1 MSFFKAVIVGAICS
15 VWAGLVSASSIPDSD
30 KDPLAYFR
38 ATQDNYYWL
47 SDDTKKMLCMLPPF
61 EDVDKKLTAWHQ
73 SNKPEEHI
81 DIEAAK
87 KDAKSF
93 YQRILGNSE
102 LGKYLKDVA
111 GKVIDNA
118 EYTSHGDCFDSE
130 VVLAP
135 QDVENAPPY
144 LRIYNGFS
152 CTLRELS
159 LVINRADA
167 SLNEDGSI
175 KSDDK
180 LLRLASQVAKEKY
193 SEYDDFDVKFNIK
206 QVKYNTGNGQQIEC
220 KFDVCFETPL
230 SKQYVKLYD
239 GQPDFS
245 FEEIEKFSIPGD
257 ANLIKQ
263 TVWSGVQEVSEMLL
277 VEKMGGNKKEVF
289 KDPNDQKKYNE
300 WVDKTLKRLSDP
312 NKVHENYIAK
322 ISGNSTREITKVAV
336 HETGHILENAYLI
349 KNKLKRGNE
358 NLETAVVY
366 IEMQFGDVLKNERL
380 VELYQMLFYNVALD
394 RLMDAFF
401 VNLLDEPAC
410 DELKEIMDMKDKIN
424 KIEIDRMNGLSPE
437 EYEKSENEL
446 LNLKKTVGQ
455 KLQEFSDK
463 IMLPIIEPLGRW
475 GIASAVILKNF
486 STVVQSLLERNFAA
500 ASDKFGDID
509 EHTYAVFN
517 ALQVQKLGLPMEKT
531 LEKLIL
537 EEPAKLTPDNFHE
550 LTAYLMSE

>member
-15 VWAGLVSASSIPDSD
+15 VWAGLVSASSIPDFD

-38 ATQDNYYWL
+38 ATQGNYYWL

-111 GKVIDNA
+111 EKVIDNA
-118 EYTSHGDCFDSE
+118 KYCPHGNVLDSE
-130 VVLAP
+130 AVLAP
-135 QDVENAPPY
+135 QDVKNAPPY
-144 LRIYNGFS
+144 LRIYNGFNR
-152 CTLRELS
+152 TLRELS

-180 LLRLASQVAKEKY
+180 LLHLASQVAKEKY
-193 SEYDDFDVKFNIK
+193 SDYDDFDVKFDIK

-220 KFDVCFETPL
+220 KFDVWFETPL

-245 FEEIEKFSIPGD
+245 FEEIKKFSISGD
-257 ANLIKQ
+257 ANLIKK
-263 TVWSGVQEVSEMLL
+263 TVWSSVQKVSEMLL
-277 VEKMGGNKKEVF
+277 VGKNEDNKKEVF
-289 KDPNDQKKYNE
+289 KDPNDQKKYDE
-300 WVDKTLKRLSDP
+300 WFDKTLKRLSDP

-322 ISGNSTREITKVAV
+322 IFGNSPKEITKIAV

-349 KNKLKRGNE
+349 KNRLKRGNE
-358 NLETAVVY
+358 NLETAAIY
-366 IEMQFGDVLKNERL
+366 LEMQFGDVLKNDRL

-424 KIEIDRMNGLSPE
+424 KIDRMNGLSPE

-455 KLQEFSDK
+455 KLQEFSYK
-463 IMLPIIEPLGRW
+463 IILPIIEPLGRW
-475 GIASAVILKNF
+475 GITAASISDSLI
-486 STVVQSLLERNFAA
+486 STVHFLSEENFAA
-500 ASDKFGDID
+500 ASEDFGEID
-509 EHTYAVFN
+509 DHTYAVFN
-517 ALQVQKLGLPMEKT
+517 ALQVQKLGSPMEKT

-537 EEPAKLTPDNFHE
+537 EEPAKLTPDNFLE
-550 LTAYLMSE
+550 FTAYLMSE

>member
-1 MSFFKAVIVGAICS
+1 MISFFKAVIVGAICS
-15 VWAGLVSASSIPDSD
+15 VWAGLVSASSIPDFD
-30 KDPLAYFR
+30 KDPLAYFK
-38 ATQDNYYWL
+38 ATQDNYYWI

-135 QDVENAPPY
+135 QDVKNAPPY
-144 LRIYNGFS
+144 LRIFTGKS
-152 CTLRELS
+152 EVLRKLS
-159 LVINRADA
+159 LTINSSDV
-167 SLNEDGSI
+167 SLDEHGYI

-180 LLRLASQVAKEKY
+180 LLRIVSQAAKAQY
-193 SEYDDFDVKFNIK
+193 PEYKDFDVEIK
-206 QVKYNTGNGQQIEC
+206 RSLSGKGEQIDCE
-220 KFDVCFETPL
+220 FDVNFVTPL
-230 SKQYVKLYD
+230 AKQYKKFYD
-239 GQPDFS
+239 EQPDFKEVRS
-245 FEEIEKFSIPGD
+245 FPISAEPEETDDVIQKEIWQSVD
-257 ANLIKQ
+257 N
-263 TVWSGVQEVSEMLL
+263 VSKILL
-277 VEKMGGNKKEVF
+277 EGESEYNKKEVF

-349 KNKLKRGNE
+349 KNKRKRGSE
-358 NLETAVVY
+358 NLETVAVY
-366 IEMQFGDVLKNERL
+366 LEMRFGDVLKNGRL

-455 KLQEFSDK
+455 KLQEFSYK
-463 IMLPIIEPLGRW
+463 IILPIIEPLGRW
-475 GIASAVILKNF
+475 GITAASISDSLI
-486 STVVQSLLERNFAA
+486 STVHFLSEKNFAA

-517 ALQVQKLGLPMEKT
+517 ALQVQKLGLPLEKT
-531 LEKLIL
+531 FEKLVL